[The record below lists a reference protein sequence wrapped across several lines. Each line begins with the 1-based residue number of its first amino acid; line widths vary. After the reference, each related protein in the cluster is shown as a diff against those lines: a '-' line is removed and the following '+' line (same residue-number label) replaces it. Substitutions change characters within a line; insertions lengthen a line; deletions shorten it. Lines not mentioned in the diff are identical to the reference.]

1 MKRQNI
7 LAVIL
12 MALTV
17 LAAACGNKAET
28 MVPETET
35 LTLADSTKY
44 AQLSMEVELPVAQD
58 GPTQAIRQQ
67 LVTMMAGRLTH
78 VTMSEGEQFYAPYS
92 GDTDDTPAMMG
103 YYLRATMNL
112 LDSLSHSDAA
122 DRERYLREDGNMSE
136 EEIAERMAE
145 MPVWGYDYTLK
156 MIEDTTTYVVYLSQ
170 DYIYMG
176 GAHGG
181 VSGDGCLTFDK
192 ETGQLVERFLDP
204 SCVEAIQPL
213 LIEGLLSY
221 YSDNEVKMTEEE
233 LFETLQIEGSQIPLP
248 VFQPSPTKNGLVFTY
263 QQYEIASYADGMPSF
278 TLPYDRLLPY
288 LTPEAKKVCSIYIQS
303 QEE

>member
-1 MKRQNI
+1 MRRKNI
-7 LAVIL
+7 LAVAL
-12 MALTV
+12 MALTM
-17 LAAACGNKAET
+17 LTAACGNKADVT
-28 MVPETET
+28 AQKTET

-44 AQLSMEVELPVAQD
+44 AQLTMEVELPVAQD
-58 GPTQAIRQQ
+58 GPMQTIRQQ
-67 LVTMMAGRLTH
+67 LVAMLAERLTH
-78 VTMSEGEQFYAPYS
+78 VASPEGEQFYAPFS
-92 GDTDDTPAMMG
+92 GDTDDTPAMMD
-103 YYLRATMNL
+103 YYLHATMIL
-112 LDSLSHSDAA
+112 LDSLSRSDAA
-122 DRERYLREDGNMSE
+122 DRELYIREDGELSE
-136 EEIAERMAE
+136 AEIAERLAE
-145 MPVWGYDYTLK
+145 MPTWGYDYTLK

-181 VSGDGCLTFDK
+181 VSGDGSLTFDK
-192 ETGQLVERFLDP
+192 ETGQLVEQFLDP

-233 LFETLQIEGSQIPLP
+233 LFETLQIEGRQIPLP
-248 VFQPSPTKNGLVFTY
+248 AFQPSPTKNGLVFTY

-288 LTPEAKKVCSIYIQS
+288 LTPEAKKVCSIYIQ
-303 QEE
+303 